1 MQGTE
6 LANSC
11 LNPTGKRAERST
23 YTAMCPAGHGCGC
36 ALLLLRRDF
45 GGPALQQQPNADP
58 PGGRKLI
65 HVAHVAEHTEN
76 LGAGKIVIHP
86 VTGDAGGDVRPE
98 AVHGVSSEIQ
108 AERNSEDRAAGVRRQ
123 LSAIA
128 A

>member
-1 MQGTE
+1 MTSATCSLSRMAPGLPNGLCLTRRPTKVTTE
-6 LANSC
+6 
-11 LNPTGKRAERST
+11 
-23 YTAMCPAGHGCGC
+23 
-36 ALLLLRRDF
+36 
-45 GGPALQQQPNADP
+45 QQQSLQRQPNPDP